1 MEPESRHRQL
11 GGQTNAAAY
20 TRRVER
26 LPDDATL
33 LSECDVDTYRASG
46 PGGQKRNKTESG
58 VRLRHRP
65 SGLSVIAEE
74 SRSQHENRARAL
86 RRLRQMLAFRLRQP
100 VAEDGV
106 PQPVRACIDKRGRL
120 DVGRRDARYLP
131 AAAAVL
137 DVLVALNGSLADTA
151 SRLGITTGN
160 LSDFITGDDN
170 LMTEANR
177 IRASLG
183 LRPLRRS

>member
-1 MEPESRHRQL
+1 MDAP
-11 GGQTNAAAY
+11 A
-20 TRRVER
+20 R

-33 LSECDVDTYRASG
+33 LAECDVDTYRASG
-46 PGGQKRNKTESG
+46 PGGQKRNKTESA

-86 RRLRQMLAFRLRQP
+86 KRLRQMLALRLRQAVSP
-100 VAEDGV
+100 DGV
-106 PQPVRACIDKRGRL
+106 PEAINACIDKKGRL

-137 DVLVALNGSLADTA
+137 DVLVALNGSLGDTA
-151 SRLGITTGN
+151 RRLGVTTGN
-160 LSDFITGDDN
+160 LSDFVTSDDD
-170 LMTEANR
+170 LMLEANR

-183 LRPLRRS
+183 LRPLRRG

>member
-1 MEPESRHRQL
+1 
-11 GGQTNAAAY
+11 
-20 TRRVER
+20 VER

-46 PGGQKRNKTESG
+46 PGGQKRNKTESA

-74 SRSQHENRARAL
+74 SRSQRENRDRAL
-86 RRLRQMLAFRLRQP
+86 RRLRQMLALRLRLP
-100 VAEDGV
+100 APDDGV
-106 PQPVRACIDKRGRL
+106 PESVQACIDKRGRL

-137 DVLVALNGSLADTA
+137 DVFVAANGSMADTA
-151 SRLGITTGN
+151 KRLGISTGN
-160 LSDFITGDDN
+160 LSAFLTGDDD
-170 LMTEANR
+170 LMLEANR
-177 IRASLG
+177 IRAGFG